1 MTGRQ
6 AALLAPPLLWLSAFL
21 VLPAGILAAAAF
33 GPEGLSTLA
42 KATTWTLLGR
52 SLGYASFTT
61 VLCLALAYPAAL
73 FIAGCAPRAR
83 TMLLFLVV
91 VPFWTNLLVRTYA
104 LIVILRKADALYT
117 TGAVLVGLVHSFL
130 PFMILPLVT
139 SLEKV
144 PRRLLEASQDL
155 GASPWQT
162 FWRVTVPLTAP
173 GIAAG
178 CLLVFIPVLGIFA
191 LPEFLGGAKVYLVGM
206 HINLLF
212 IQDGHSPAGAALTLL
227 LLVATCVLLAVYH
240 RFRRSE
246 GLA

>member
-6 AALLAPPLLWLSAFL
+6 AALLAPPVIWLAAFL
-21 VLPAGILAAAAF
+21 VLPAGVLAVAAF
-33 GPEGLSTLA
+33 GPEGLATLA
-42 KATTWTLLGR
+42 RASTWALLGR
-52 SLGYASFTT
+52 SLACALFTT
-61 VLCLALAYPAAL
+61 ALCLALGYPAAV
-73 FIAGCAPRAR
+73 FIAGCAPRTR
-83 TMLLFLVV
+83 TLLLFLVV

-144 PRRLLEASQDL
+144 PRRLLEASEDL
-155 GASPWQT
+155 GASPWQS
-162 FWRVTVPLTAP
+162 FWRVTVPLTMP

-178 CLLVFIPVLGIFA
+178 SLLVFIPVLGIFA

-212 IQDGHSPAGAALTLL
+212 IQDGHSPGGAALTLL
-227 LLVATCVLLAVYH
+227 LLVATTVLLTVYH
-240 RFRRSE
+240 RVRRPE